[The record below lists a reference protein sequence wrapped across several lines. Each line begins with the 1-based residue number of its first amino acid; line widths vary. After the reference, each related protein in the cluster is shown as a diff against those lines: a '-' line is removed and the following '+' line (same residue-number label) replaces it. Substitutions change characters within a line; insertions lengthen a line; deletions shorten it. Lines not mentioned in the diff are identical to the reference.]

1 MGEIVKFELGCKRCE
16 NLAQIGKGTYVC
28 LKRVHMDDSDVI
40 PIRDGKRTNDWYIC
54 NGENF
59 VRTVNT
65 HLHAD

>member
-1 MGEIVKFELGCKRCE
+1 MGEILQFERGCRRCE

-40 PIRDGKRTNDWYIC
+40 PIKDGQKTSDWFVC
-54 NGENF
+54 DGESY
-59 VRTVNT
+59 VRTMNK